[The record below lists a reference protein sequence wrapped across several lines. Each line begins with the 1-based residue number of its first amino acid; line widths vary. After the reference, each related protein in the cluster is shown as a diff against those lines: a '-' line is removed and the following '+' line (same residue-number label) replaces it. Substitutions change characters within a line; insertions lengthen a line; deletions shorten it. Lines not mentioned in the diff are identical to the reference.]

1 MSKASKHALKPLWDE
16 FEYKPHQV
24 VGVEWMIERDDDG
37 GGIVADEMG
46 LGKTIQLLALLKN
59 SNTSHTLLIA
69 PLAVLEQWKSTAERS
84 SIRVYLLN
92 NKEWVLKTAM
102 FSNRTSIYIC
112 SYETAQRNLR
122 LINAMEFDRL
132 ICDEAHRLSNPK
144 TIAFQMIDTINV
156 PKRWFLTATPIVNSI
171 RDIKSLFKL
180 LRIEDENNIYENI
193 PTYVLARSMSD
204 LENAP
209 LVPITHTHNLDFIT
223 EEEAEFYRGIQDKIV
238 NQLKYGELNGL
249 DKLALLLRLRQ
260 LSINPNVYVEMKRKK
275 KVYLK
280 PFQFVSTKF
289 QQISY
294 LLNSES
300 HETHKW
306 IIFCHFHEEMIMLKE
321 FLNTLEFIRHIGI
334 YSGKLNID
342 ERSSLLNELKEEFND
357 ERMCDV
363 LIIQLQSGGVG
374 LNLQEF
380 DRIIF
385 TSPWWTQSMMNQA
398 VGRAVRIG
406 QTKQV
411 VVHHLH
417 LNEEKTLNIDRLMN
431 EKAKT
436 KGLLNEQILN
446 MANRNVGT

>member
-1 MSKASKHALKPLWDE
+1 MSKASKHTLKLLWE
-16 FEYKPHQV
+16 GFEYKPHQL
-24 VGVEWMIERDDDG
+24 VGVKWMIERDNED

-59 SNTSHTLLIA
+59 STTSHTLLIA
-69 PLAVLEQWKSTAERS
+69 PLAVLDQWKTTAERS

-102 FSNRTSIYIC
+102 FSNRTSIYVC

-122 LINAMEFDRL
+122 LINGMKFDRL

-144 TIAFQMIDTINV
+144 TIGFQTIDAIDV
-156 PKRWFLTATPIVNSI
+156 SKRWFLTATPIVNSV

-180 LRIEDENNIYENI
+180 LRLDDETNMYENI

-209 LVPITHTHNLDFIT
+209 LAPIIHTHNLDFVT
-223 EEEAEFYRGIQDKIV
+223 EEEANFYRGIQDRIV
-238 NQLKYGELNGL
+238 NQLKYGELKGL
-249 DKLALLLRLRQ
+249 DKLALLIRLRQ
-260 LSINPNVYVEMKRKK
+260 VSIHPNVYIEMKRKK
-275 KVYLK
+275 NVYLNK
-280 PFQFVSTKF
+280 FPCVSTKF
-289 QQISY
+289 QKIQH
-294 LLNSES
+294 LFNSES
-300 HETHKW
+300 EEKHKW
-306 IIFCHFHEEMIMLKE
+306 IIFCHFHEEMLMLKE
-321 FLNTLEFIRHIGI
+321 FLNTLEYVRYVGI
-334 YSGKLNID
+334 YSGKLNLD
-342 ERSSLLNELKEEFND
+342 ERNSLLKQMKEELND
-357 ERMCDV
+357 DKTCDV

-411 VVHHLH
+411 IVHHLH

-431 EKAKT
+431 EKAKM
-436 KGLLNEQILN
+436 KGLLNKEILD